1 MKVVK
6 DNLELNTRKFKI
18 NETVFTIV
26 GTILN
31 DGKPDIVVNMTNG
44 KNKKYTR
51 LDLKEM
57 IEQFNAIGL

>member
-6 DNLELNTRKFKI
+6 DNLELNTRNFKI

-31 DGKPDIVVNMTNG
+31 DGSPDTVFNMTNG

-51 LDLKEM
+51 LDIKEM

>member
-6 DNLELNTRKFKI
+6 DNLELNTRKFKVQ
-18 NETVFTIV
+18 ETIFSIV

-31 DGKPDIVVNMTNG
+31 DGTHDTVVNMNNG
-44 KNKKYTR
+44 KVKKYTR

-57 IEQFNAIGL
+57 TEKDKAIGL